1 MKSVLTIAG
10 LDPSGGAGILADV
23 RTIRA
28 LGFHPSSVVTVITF
42 QNTCEIFGVEEVD
55 ADSIR
60 NQISAVLND
69 LDLAGIKIGLVRSEE
84 SARAIADSISDLDV
98 PKVLDPVLK
107 ATVGFE
113 FSNVR
118 VYEILAEI
126 CDVLTPNAYEASA
139 MSGIEVRDLDSALK
153 ACRIIRKKFGCD
165 VVVTGGS
172 LGGKD
177 VIHDGTVVEH
187 GTIRGEVHG
196 TGCVYSTALT
206 CYLAKGFELREACR
220 RARDFVHNAVLNS
233 VEVGRCLR
241 VVNV

>member
-42 QNTCEIFGVEEVD
+42 QNTCEIFGVEVVD

-60 NQISAVLND
+60 RQISAVLND
-69 LDLAGIKIGLVRSEE
+69 LDLAGIKIGLVCSEE
-84 SARAIADSISDLDV
+84 SARAIADSISDLEV

-118 VYEILAEI
+118 VYEVLAEI
-126 CDVLTPNAYEASA
+126 CDVVTPNAYEASA
-139 MSGIEVRDLDSALK
+139 MSGIEVGDLDSALK
-153 ACRIIRKKFGCD
+153 ACRIIRNKFGCN

-172 LGGKD
+172 LGGRD
-177 VIHDGTVVEH
+177 LIHDGTVIEH
-187 GTIRGEVHG
+187 GMIRGEVHG

-206 CYLAKGFELREACR
+206 CYLAKGLELREACK
-220 RARDFVHNAVLNS
+220 RAREFVHKAVLNS